1 MPKRATDREH
11 QDLLADYADALRD
24 GRVPGFLRTLTRREG
39 RAVSDSDDLAQAT
52 EMVRV
57 LNQAA
62 FADKAMW
69 PDMGLFISRVD
80 AKIASRLQ
88 HSKAHVSGRHVKGA
102 GSSADRSED
111 AVKRL

>member
-1 MPKRATDREH
+1 MPKRACDREP
-11 QDLLADYADALRD
+11 QELLADYADALRD
-24 GRVPGFLRTLTRREG
+24 GRVPGYLRTLTRHET

-69 PDMGLFISRVD
+69 PDVGLFISRVD

-88 HSKAHVSGRHVKGA
+88 HGRAHAPVRHKAVDESVNRPEDSG
-102 GSSADRSED
+102 
-111 AVKRL
+111 KRL